1 MFNECLT
8 CTARGACIGNLMQ
21 KVMSIILIY
30 KPTYKVVG
38 LARET
43 LLLSLIRP
51 LPITS
56 CYIYTYMYAYTI
68 PDSQGWAPQWL
79 CNLGGLG
86 VSEQALGGIPLD
98 SGIVVIDKPFHL
110 SCT

>member
-1 MFNECLT
+1 
-8 CTARGACIGNLMQ
+8 MQ
-21 KVMSIILIY
+21 KVLSIILIY

-51 LPITS
+51 LPITYY
-56 CYIYTYMYAYTI
+56 YIYTYMYAYMYTI

-86 VSEQALGGIPLD
+86 VSEQALGGIPLG
-98 SGIVVIDKPFHL
+98 SGIVDPFSSKL
-110 SCT
+110 TRMGLVNTSNTQLLLPK